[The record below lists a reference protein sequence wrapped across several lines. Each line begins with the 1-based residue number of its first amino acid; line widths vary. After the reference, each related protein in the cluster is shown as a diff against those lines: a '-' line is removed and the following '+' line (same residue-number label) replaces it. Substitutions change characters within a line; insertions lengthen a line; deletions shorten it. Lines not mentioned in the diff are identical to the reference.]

1 MYTLEG
7 LWEYPNSFVLS
18 LEINLSPTPLP
29 GAIAGIVLAILA
41 FVVIAIAIALTVGV
55 VVYKIKTGEWFKL
68 KHKDDE
74 KITVDFEKGL
84 LMDEEQQKQN
94 NMSSLK
100 RVLSLGK
107 ANVSV
112 CVTYVHICLREH

>member
-1 MYTLEG
+1 MHPWAGFRDYA
-7 LWEYPNSFVLS
+7 NSCALS
-18 LEINLSPTPLP
+18 VDTCTNLPPTTWP

-41 FVVIAIAIALTVGV
+41 FVAIAIAIALIVAI
-55 VVYKIKTGEWFKL
+55 VVYKLKTGEWFKL

-84 LMDEEQQKQN
+84 LMEEEQEKQN

-100 RVLSLGK
+100 RVLSWGK

-112 CVTYVHICLREH
+112 NYVT